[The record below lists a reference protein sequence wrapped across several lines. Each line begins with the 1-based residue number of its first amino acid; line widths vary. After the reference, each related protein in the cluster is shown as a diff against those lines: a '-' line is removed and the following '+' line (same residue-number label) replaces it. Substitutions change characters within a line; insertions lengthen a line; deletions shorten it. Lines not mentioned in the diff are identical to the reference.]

1 MVSAD
6 KSGRRGCERIT
17 SKADSWRPAK
27 SRTRADIGDP
37 ICEFV
42 LEGQEHDHEPLSS
55 DRGPDHRRYVVGM
68 PSAVV
73 LSQGQALRGNGPSAL
88 QDILPQ
94 A

>member
-1 MVSAD
+1 
-6 KSGRRGCERIT
+6 
-17 SKADSWRPAK
+17 
-27 SRTRADIGDP
+27 
-37 ICEFV
+37 
-42 LEGQEHDHEPLSS
+42 LSS